1 MGAGCPTH
9 FHQKNMTEEFQ
20 YRLLTATLGDLPQL
34 GEMERICFPLDAW
47 PLVEQITALILPGM
61 VRIKADYYGKMIGF
75 VGGDVKPSLGVGW
88 ITTLA
93 VLPSYR
99 RMGIGKALLEAC
111 EREMHM
117 PYVKLSVRRSN
128 IQAQVLYFENGYR
141 QKDVWRNYYDGGED
155 ALVLEKQLAQYGN
168 VGLL

>member
-20 YRLLTATLGDLPQL
+20 YRILLPAGVTMNLIAGA
-34 GEMERICFPLDAW
+34 GSLDAW
-47 PLVEQITALILPGM
+47 PLVEQIAALILPGM

-75 VGGDVKPSLGVGW
+75 VGGDVKPSQGVGW

-155 ALVLEKQLAQYGN
+155 ALVLEKHLTQYGN